1 MFVELYVYYLP
12 GFFWFLISVSVESV
26 VMWVGNNVF
35 TTIVNF
41 QINIVYRRKIKNTKK
56 S

>member
-12 GFFWFLISVSVESV
+12 GFFRFLISVSVESL

-41 QINIVYRRKIKNTKK
+41 QINIVYRRKIKNRKK